1 MMGPWKVSSN
11 VLNGRTAYIVCRLKD
26 TEEVQHSGNMIYSD
40 KGYTNDRTEAETY
53 AETLNQFEASLP
65 VCRRCGKHGVI
76 AYFSPSLVLIRCDRS
91 PAERRN
97 RLFCSEIS
105 EDTLDEA
112 EAAWR
117 RLQA

>member
-26 TEEVQHSGNMIYSD
+26 TEAVQHSGNMIYSD
-40 KGYTNDRTEAETY
+40 KGYTNDRAEAEKY
-53 AETLNQFEASLP
+53 AEKLNQFEVSLP
-65 VCRRCGKHGVI
+65 VCRRCGKRAVI
-76 AYFSPSLVLIRCDRS
+76 HYFSPSLVLICCDRS

-97 RLFCSEIS
+97 LRFCSDIS
-105 EDTLDEA
+105 EDTLQDA

>member
-1 MMGPWKVSSN
+1 MMGPWEVSCN

-40 KGYTNDRTEAETY
+40 KGYTNDRAEAEKY
-53 AETLNQFEASLP
+53 AEKLNQFEASLP
-65 VCRRCGKHGVI
+65 VCRRCGKRAVI

-91 PAERRN
+91 SAERRN
-97 RLFCSEIS
+97 LRFCSEIS
-105 EDTLDEA
+105 EDTLQDA

-117 RLQA
+117 RLQE

>member
-1 MMGPWKVSSN
+1 MMGPWEVSSN
-11 VLNGRTAYIVCRLKD
+11 VLGERTFYSVCRLKD

-40 KGYTNDRTEAETY
+40 KGYTNDRAEAEKY
-53 AETLNQFEASLP
+53 AEKLNQFEASLP
-65 VCRRCGKHGVI
+65 VCRRCGKHAVI
-76 AYFSPSLVLIRCDRS
+76 DYFSPSLVLVRCDRS

-97 RLFCSEIS
+97 RRFCSEIS
-105 EDTLDEA
+105 AGTLDEA